1 MKSLLA
7 KCQVEYIPLK
17 KNLLNHGLSSFNIK
31 NNYEDPRKD
40 VLMFGKNKG
49 KTIEQLMKDD
59 PTYLKWMMKKCSFC
73 EQRYSDLESS
83 KDCPP
88 GMNCD
93 MLDSAPDCND
103 CHKTHERLQNES
115 CFS

>member
-17 KNLLNHGLSSFNIK
+17 KNLCNHGLSSFNIK

-59 PTYLKWMMKKCSFC
+59 PAYLKWMMKECSYC
-73 EQRYSDLESS
+73 EQRYADLEND
-83 KDCPP
+83 DCPP
-88 GMNCD
+88 GANCD
-93 MLDSAPDCND
+93 TLDSTPDCND
-103 CHKTHERLQNES
+103 CKKFYGNDENEVVVS
-115 CFS
+115 